1 MLRLFCVV
9 VLQPMCIA
17 MMWIVMIAGVSS
29 VRPNHLI
36 VDVVIVML
44 LGVLMCV
51 VLFVLSIAMIGVNI
65 ARVLSMC
72 GLCAFVWV

>member
-1 MLRLFCVV
+1 MV
-9 VLQPMCIA
+9 VLPPMCIA
-17 MMWIVMIAGVSS
+17 MLWIVMIDWVSS
-29 VRPNHLI
+29 VRPNHMI

-51 VLFVLSIAMIGVNI
+51 VLFVLSIAMIGVQI

-72 GLCAFVWV
+72 GLCAFVWM